1 MKSFYDRIGAIN
13 GWDFRSVRS
22 VTEGAAW
29 DYGAKVTELCRPA
42 DVLLDIGTGGG
53 EALLPLAA
61 AVRLAI
67 GIDRSPGMIEVAR
80 RHASLSSACHVRYA
94 CMEAEAL
101 IFLTGCSTPPSAAM
115 LRSTPGKSPGC

>member
-1 MKSFYDRIGAIN
+1 M
-13 GWDFRSVRS
+13 RS

-101 IFLTGCSTPPSAAM
+101 IFPDGLFDAAIC
-115 LRSTPGKSPGC
+115 RHAPFHAGKSPGC